1 MDLNRFKELSKQY
14 NKIPVYEIIT
24 ADLLTP
30 VLAYLKIRKNNSF
43 SFLLESVEGIGRLAR
58 YSFISTTPSK
68 IFYNVGDEITII
80 ENGKSV
86 SIKKNIYDFLSEE
99 IAKTNDPKIDDLPDF
114 TGGIVG
120 YLGYENIS
128 LIENV
133 IKFSGKDEINIPDSV
148 FGVFNLLIAFDHF
161 KHQIILIK
169 NVDVNEKTNIEVE
182 YNKAK
187 EELKKLREDLK
198 LPFDD
203 ELSFTSKDIFENI
216 NKEKFFELVEKCK
229 SNILAGDVFQ
239 IVLSK
244 RFEAEFDG
252 DLINVYRAL
261 RIINPSPYMYFM
273 EITEQNNLPLL
284 TVIGTSPEDLLKV
297 KNKRATILPIAGTRR
312 RGKNP
317 EEDLEIEKEL
327 LADAKEIAEHT
338 MLVDLARN
346 DLGRVCTHGSVEVT
360 EEMTIHKFSHVMH
373 IVSRVEGNLGE
384 DKNCIDALKASF
396 PAGTVSGAPKIRAI
410 QLLDE
415 YEKLKRNIYAGA
427 VGYIDF
433 KGNLDMCIAIRTF
446 FATQNKIYWQAGAG
460 IVADS
465 KPELELKEIKNKA
478 AVLLN
483 ALKFA
488 EVIDE
493 NISDW

>member
-43 SFLLESVEGIGRLAR
+43 SFLLESVEGIERLAR

-68 IFYNVGDEITII
+68 IFYNIGDEITII

-86 SIKKNIYDFLSEE
+86 SIKKNIFDFLSDE
-99 IAKTNDPKIDDLPDF
+99 IAKTKDPKIDDLPDF

-133 IKFSGKDEINIPDSV
+133 IKFYGKDEMNIPDSV

-273 EITEQNNLPLL
+273 EITEQNNLPSL

-493 NISDW
+493 NISD